1 MLKCFTPLLLI
12 GLLLPSCSYRYYAED
27 LKPLSEAEQ
36 GANKTVADD
45 GTVSYTQARFEIS
58 LRPMTDAEL
67 NRQFGAYSNEGPNS
81 RNPYTFGNSTYFRTG
96 DTPQRFTV
104 FRMYVS
110 NYEYPK
116 VYLDPKKVY
125 MTTSN
130 GRKYYALR
138 REQLAIYY
146 RRYVGS
152 GTGGNEPGMPGNAL
166 EVWNERD
173 SILRRTMFPD
183 EEVFSA
189 QENEGYVV
197 FKPLA
202 PDVEELTVHIP
213 DVVVRFDYKGDPI
226 EDVDIEMLFEREI
239 GRIYPDGRKVATS
252 Q

>member
-1 MLKCFTPLLLI
+1 MLKYFTPLLLV
-12 GLLLPSCSYRYYAED
+12 GLLFPGCSYRYYAED
-27 LKPLSEAEQ
+27 LKPMSEDEQ

-45 GTVSYTQARFEIS
+45 GTVSFRQARLEIS
-58 LRPMTDAEL
+58 VRPMTDEEL
-67 NRQFGAYSNEGPNS
+67 NRQFSAYSNEGPDS

-125 MTTSN
+125 ITTSN

-138 REQLAIYY
+138 REQLYIYY

-152 GTGGNEPGMPGNAL
+152 GIGGNAPGMPGNARYI
-166 EVWNERD
+166 WQERD
-173 SILRRTMFPD
+173 GILRRTMFPD

-189 QENEGYVV
+189 QVNEGYLV

-202 PDVEELTVHIP
+202 PDIDELTVHIP
-213 DVVVRFDYKGDPI
+213 EVVVRFDFKGDPI
-226 EDVDIEMLFEREI
+226 EYVDVEMHFEREI
-239 GRIYPDGRKVATS
+239 GRIYPDGRKVAANK
-252 Q
+252 

>member
-1 MLKCFTPLLLI
+1 MLKCFTPLLLV
-12 GLLLPSCSYRYYAED
+12 GLLFLGCSYRYYAED
-27 LKPLSEAEQ
+27 LKPISEAEQ

-45 GTVSYTQARFEIS
+45 GTVSYRQARLEIS
-58 LRPMTDAEL
+58 VRPMTDEEL
-67 NRQFGAYSNEGPNS
+67 NRQFSAYSNEGPDS

-125 MTTSN
+125 ITTSN

-138 REQLAIYY
+138 HEQLSIYY

-152 GTGGNEPGMPGNAL
+152 GTGGNAPGTPGNARYI
-166 EVWNERD
+166 WQERTG
-173 SILRRTMFPD
+173 ILARTMFRD

-189 QENEGYVV
+189 QVNEGYLV

-202 PDVEELTVHIP
+202 PDIDELTVHIP
-213 DVVVRFDYKGDPI
+213 DVVVRFDFKGDPL
-226 EDVDIEMLFEREI
+226 EEVDIEMHFEREI
-239 GRIYPDGRKVATS
+239 GRIYPDGRKVATNK
-252 Q
+252 

>member
-1 MLKCFTPLLLI
+1 MLKCFTPLLLV
-12 GLLLPSCSYRYYAED
+12 GLIFLGCSYRYYAED
-27 LKPLSEAEQ
+27 IKPLSEAEQ
-36 GANKTVADD
+36 GANKAVADD
-45 GTVSYTQARFEIS
+45 GTVSYRQARLEIS

-67 NRQFGAYSNEGPNS
+67 NRQFSPYSNEGAES

-116 VYLDPKKVY
+116 IYLDPKKVY
-125 MTTSN
+125 ITTSN
-130 GRKYYALR
+130 GRKYYALQH
-138 REQLAIYY
+138 EQLSIYY

-152 GTGGNEPGMPGNAL
+152 GSGGNLPGMPGNAL
-166 EVWNERD
+166 EVLKEREG
-173 SILRRTMFPD
+173 ILRRTMFPD
-183 EEVFSA
+183 EDVFSA

-202 PDVEELTVHIP
+202 PDVEDLTVYIP
-213 DVVVRFDYKGDPI
+213 DVAVRFDFKGDPLEEI
-226 EDVDIEMLFEREI
+226 DIEMHFEREI

>member
-1 MLKCFTPLLLI
+1 MLKCFMPLLLV
-12 GLLLPSCSYRYYAED
+12 GLLFPGCSYRYYAEY
-27 LKPLSEAEQ
+27 LKPISEAEQ

-45 GTVSYTQARFEIS
+45 GTVSYSQARLEIS
-58 LRPMTDAEL
+58 VRPMTDEEL
-67 NRQFGAYSNEGPNS
+67 NRQFSAYSNEGSDS

-104 FRMYVS
+104 FRMYLS

-125 MTTSN
+125 ITTSN

-138 REQLAIYY
+138 QEQISGYY
-146 RRYVGS
+146 RSYI
-152 GTGGNEPGMPGNAL
+152 GGGIDGMPGNSRY
-166 EVWNERD
+166 VWQERVG
-173 SILRRTMFPD
+173 ILQRTMFPD

-189 QENEGYVV
+189 QVNEGYLV

-202 PDVEELTVHIP
+202 LDVDGLTVHIP

-226 EDVDIEMLFEREI
+226 EDVDVEMHFEREI
-239 GRIYPDGRKVATS
+239 GRIYPDGSKVATNE
-252 Q
+252 

>member
-1 MLKCFTPLLLI
+1 MLKCFTPLLLV
-12 GLLLPSCSYRYYAED
+12 GLLFSSCSYRYYAED
-27 LKPLSEAEQ
+27 LKPMSEDEQ

-45 GTVSYTQARFEIS
+45 GTVSYTQARLEIS

-67 NRQFGAYSNEGPNS
+67 NRQFSAYSNEGPNS
-81 RNPYTFGNSTYFRTG
+81 QNPYTFGNSTYFRTG

-125 MTTSN
+125 ITTPN

-138 REQLAIYY
+138 FEQLSIYY

-152 GTGGNEPGMPGNAL
+152 GVGGNAPGMPGNAMFT
-166 EVWNERD
+166 WKEREG
-173 SILRRTMFPD
+173 ILRRTMFPD

-189 QENEGYVV
+189 QENEGYIV

-202 PDVEELTVHIP
+202 SDVEELTVHIP

-226 EDVDIEMLFEREI
+226 EYVDVEMYFEREI

>member
-183 EEVFSA
+183 EQVFSA

-213 DVVVRFDYKGDPI
+213 DVVVRFDYKGDPM
-226 EDVDIEMLFEREI
+226 EDVDVAMHFEREI

>member
-1 MLKCFTPLLLI
+1 MLKCFTPLLLV
-12 GLLLPSCSYRYYAED
+12 GLIFPSCSYRYYAED

-45 GTVSYTQARFEIS
+45 GSVSYTQARLEIS

-67 NRQFGAYSNEGPNS
+67 NRQFSAYSNEGPNS
-81 RNPYTFGNSTYFRTG
+81 QNPYTFGNSTYFRTG

-125 MTTSN
+125 ITTPN

-138 REQLAIYY
+138 FEQLSIYY

-152 GTGGNEPGMPGNAL
+152 GSGGNEPGMPGNAMFT
-166 EVWNERD
+166 WKEREG
-173 SILRRTMFPD
+173 ILRRTMFPD

-189 QENEGYVV
+189 QENEGYIV

-202 PDVEELTVHIP
+202 SDVEELTIHIP

-226 EDVDIEMLFEREI
+226 EDVDVAMHFKREI

>member
-1 MLKCFTPLLLI
+1 MLKCFTPLLLV
-12 GLLLPSCSYRYYAED
+12 GLLFLGCSYRYYVED
-27 LKPLSEAEQ
+27 LKPISEAEQ

-45 GTVSYTQARFEIS
+45 GTVSYRQARLEIS
-58 LRPMTDAEL
+58 VRPMTDEEL
-67 NRQFGAYSNEGPNS
+67 NRQFSAYSNEGPDS

-125 MTTSN
+125 ITTSN

-138 REQLAIYY
+138 QEQLSIYY
-146 RRYVGS
+146 RRYVGG
-152 GTGGNEPGMPGNAL
+152 GTGGDAPGMPGNARS
-166 EVWNERD
+166 VWQERTG
-173 SILRRTMFPD
+173 ILARTMFRD

-189 QENEGYVV
+189 QVNEGYLV

-202 PDVEELTVHIP
+202 PDVDELTVHIP

-226 EDVDIEMLFEREI
+226 EDVDVEVHFEREI
-239 GRIYPDGRKVATS
+239 GRIYPDGRKVAINK
-252 Q
+252 

>member
-1 MLKCFTPLLLI
+1 MLKCFTPLLLV
-12 GLLLPSCSYRYYAED
+12 GLIFPSCSYRYYAED

-45 GTVSYTQARFEIS
+45 GTVSYTQARLEIS

-67 NRQFGAYSNEGPNS
+67 NRQFGAYSNEGADS

-104 FRMYVS
+104 FRVYVS

-125 MTTSN
+125 ITTSN

-138 REQLAIYY
+138 REQLSIYY

-152 GTGGNEPGMPGNAL
+152 GSGGNEPGMSGNAL
-166 EVWNERD
+166 EVLKERD

-183 EEVFSA
+183 EDVFSA
-189 QENEGYVV
+189 QENEGYIV

-202 PDVEELTVHIP
+202 PDVDGLTIHIP

-226 EDVDIEMLFEREI
+226 EDVDVEMHFEREI